1 MAETWSCP
9 YAPIVARLRER
20 SRAAAALAAQ
30 SSRAESEAERA
41 ARRVVSPSL
50 PRPRSTAEDHRDGPL
65 PAGLREYFESRF
77 GHDFGRVRV
86 HAESSAAGALGGRA
100 YAEGANVFFGP
111 GVFDSTTTAGLEV
124 IAHEL
129 AHVVQ
134 QGAAPARQGATTE
147 LSRAP
152 VGPALLAKAD
162 VGGTTSSTKPP
173 YAIDDVKKALQRFNR
188 GPVRGDLSV
197 QALDEL
203 GWTVLFW
210 KKPGNEGNT
219 FEDRSLILLP
229 PELPLERNVV
239 VLFHE
244 SIHARYPL
252 AESGTEEPAN
262 LEDELRAKYQEFL
275 FLRAHIDEHPG
286 LATGTMFE
294 AQFEPGRRA
303 HIDQHP
309 GLAKGTM
316 FEVHFEPG
324 RVKQTKAMSHEQI
337 VKMFANDILVMVVS
351 ENVLRGKYKN
361 FAKALTDATGSWD
374 FGKLVD
380 HPALEQLVRRA
391 LKPTR
396 EYLLEDFEAAHR
408 ARMRER
414 TVRSVEQLP

>member
-173 YAIDDVKKALQRFNR
+173 YTIDDVKKALQRFNR

-294 AQFEPGRRA
+294 AQFEPGR
-303 HIDQHP
+303 
-309 GLAKGTM
+309 
-316 FEVHFEPG
+316 
-324 RVKQTKAMSHEQI
+324 VKKTKAMSHEEI
-337 VKMFANDILVMVVS
+337 VKMFANDILVAVVS
-351 ENVLRGKYKN
+351 ENVLRGKYKR
-361 FAKALTDATGSWD
+361 FARALTDATGLLD

>member
-41 ARRVVSPSL
+41 ARRVVAPFL

-173 YAIDDVKKALQRFNR
+173 YTIDDVKKALQRFNR

-294 AQFEPGRRA
+294 AQFEPGR
-303 HIDQHP
+303 
-309 GLAKGTM
+309 
-316 FEVHFEPG
+316 
-324 RVKQTKAMSHEQI
+324 VKKTKAMSHEEI
-337 VKMFANDILVMVVS
+337 VKMFANDILVAVVS
-351 ENVLRGKYKN
+351 ENVLRGKYKR
-361 FAKALTDATGSWD
+361 FARALTDATGLLD